1 MKKLLLILISLS
13 LFTACENEPL
23 DNGFTDFNN
32 NQNNGNNNG
41 NNGNNGNNSNS
52 DDLTLSVYEL
62 DIDLSLSFFG
72 FPINTI
78 TNSDINISNDIIV
91 SSSIE
96 LSTNNS
102 PFVTEN
108 QTITRNANGQVIS
121 DISVNESGQNTNEYF
136 VTYSGNN
143 ISQIEYNYYDYED
156 PSYNE
161 NHVYNYAY
169 NGNVITRTEVGSSIT
184 VEFTLNNNDQLIRKE
199 AFENGASI
207 LAEDVTYN
215 SEGNIISSVSSGESN
230 NSATYAYDNFENPL
244 KVVYDESYLL
254 NFLADDY
261 SDEIGGLIAQFHS
274 TKNWNSVTVDGTTF
288 NFDLQYNSANRI
300 QSREISYNYGP
311 EFSISINENFN
322 YLN

>member
-13 LFTACENEPL
+13 LFTACENEPI
-23 DNGFTDFNN
+23 DNGLSGFENPNN
-32 NQNNGNNNG
+32 NPGGGNSGGNNN
-41 NNGNNGNNSNS
+41 SDS

-62 DIDLSLSFFG
+62 DIDLSISFFG
-72 FPINTI
+72 FPITTI
-78 TNSDINISNDIIV
+78 TNSDINISNDLIV

-96 LSTNNS
+96 LSANDS

-108 QTITRNANGQVIS
+108 QTITRNSSGQVIS

-143 ISQIEYNYYDYED
+143 ITQIEYNYYDYED

-161 NHVYNYAY
+161 SHVYNYTY
-169 NGNVITRTEVGSSIT
+169 SGNVITRTEVGSSIT
-184 VEFTLNNNDQLIRKE
+184 IEFTLNSNDKLVKKE
-199 AFENGASI
+199 AFDSGTSI
-207 LAEDVTYN
+207 LAEEVTYN
-215 SEGNIISSVSSGESN
+215 SEGNIISSTTTGESN
-230 NSATYAYDNFENPL
+230 NTATYTYDNFENPL

-274 TKNWNSVTVDGTTF
+274 TKNWNSVTVDGSTF
-288 NFDLQYNSANRI
+288 NFNLQYNAANRI

-311 EFSISINENFN
+311 ELSISINENFN

>member
-13 LFTACENEPL
+13 LFTSCENEPI
-23 DNGFTDFNN
+23 DNGLSGFENPNN
-32 NQNNGNNNG
+32 NPGGSNSGGNNN
-41 NNGNNGNNSNS
+41 SDS

-62 DIDLSLSFFG
+62 DIDLSISFFG
-72 FPINTI
+72 FPITTI
-78 TNSDINISNDIIV
+78 TNSDINISNDLIV

-96 LSTNNS
+96 LSANDS

-108 QTITRNANGQVIS
+108 QTITRNSSGQVIS

-143 ISQIEYNYYDYED
+143 ITQIEYNYYDYED
-156 PSYNE
+156 PSFNE
-161 NHVYNYAY
+161 SHVYNYTY
-169 NGNVITRTEVGSSIT
+169 SGNVITRTEVGSSIT
-184 VEFTLNNNDQLIRKE
+184 IEFTLNSNDKLVKKE
-199 AFENGASI
+199 AFDSGTSI
-207 LAEDVTYN
+207 LAEEVTYN
-215 SEGNIISSVSSGESN
+215 SEGNIISSTTTGESN
-230 NSATYAYDNFENPL
+230 NTATYAYDDFENPL

-274 TKNWNSVTVDGTTF
+274 TKNWNSVTVDGSTF
-288 NFDLQYNSANRI
+288 NFNLQYNAANRI

-311 EFSISINENFN
+311 ELSISINENFN